1 MRIVAGKY
9 RGKKLFT
16 PDYDGVRPTSE
27 RAREALFSILYSRF
41 SGLDNCKVL
50 DIFAGTGAF
59 GLEAL
64 SRGAEK
70 VAFVDKTPKL
80 LNKNTA
86 LFSAEKDK
94 IKIVCADA
102 LRLPA
107 ADEAYNL
114 IFSDA
119 PYAQNLSVKA
129 LCEAAAKGWIADGAL
144 CLVETR
150 KDEELSLP
158 ENFVQVDERIYG
170 IAKISFYA
178 YHDNRN
184 AD

>member
-16 PDYDGVRPTSE
+16 PDYEGVRPTSE
-27 RAREALFSILYSRF
+27 RAREALFSILYSRLG
-41 SGLDNCKVL
+41 GLGECKVL

-64 SRGAEK
+64 SRGAAK
-70 VAFVDKTPKL
+70 VAFVDKNPKL

-86 LFSAEKDK
+86 LFLPEKDK
-94 IKIVCADA
+94 IKIIAADA
-102 LRLPA
+102 LRLPPA
-107 ADEAYNL
+107 AEAYNL

-119 PYAQNLSVKA
+119 PFAQNLSEKA
-129 LCEAAAKGWIADGAL
+129 IREAAAKGWIAPGAL
-144 CLVETR
+144 CLIETR
-150 KDEELSLP
+150 KDEELALP
-158 ENFVQVDERIYG
+158 ENFAQVDERIYG
-170 IAKISFYA
+170 IAKISFYI
-178 YHDNRN
+178 YNQ